1 MESIVAST
9 FRPIALIA
17 DSHKAE
23 PAPGLIVD
31 RPLPGPE
38 VDYVSPFLMIDHFG
52 PTIVPAGRSGGLMPH
67 PHRGF
72 ETVTL
77 LLEGG
82 MEHQDS
88 AGNHGVLR
96 PGDVQ
101 WMTAASGIVHAE
113 YHEREFAKRGGTL
126 QGIQLWVNLPAKHK
140 IDPPGYQD
148 LTASRIPQA
157 AVMAGHARVVA
168 GEFAGVRGP
177 ARTHTPMTVLH
188 LKLSAGG
195 TARIPLSP
203 HWNALIYLIRGAVN
217 SGDKPLRDR
226 QMAVFAND
234 AGEIVIDA
242 QSESEVLLLAG
253 EPIDEPVASWGPFV
267 MNTPQ
272 EIMQARKDYAN
283 GRMGALAAR

>member
-1 MESIVAST
+1 METIFESKI
-9 FRPIALIA
+9 RPIALIA

-52 PTIVPAGRSGGLMPH
+52 PMLVPAGRSGGLMPH

-113 YHEREFAKRGGTL
+113 YHEREFARKGGTL
-126 QGIQLWVNLPAKHK
+126 QGIQLWVNLPAAHK
-140 IDPPGYQD
+140 MDPPGYQD
-148 LTASRIPQA
+148 LAADRIPEA
-157 AVMAGHARVVA
+157 TVPGGVARVVA
-168 GEFAGVRGP
+168 GTFGGVRGP
-177 ARTHTPMTVLH
+177 ARTHTPMTVLY

-195 TARIPLSP
+195 SARIPVAAD
-203 HWNALIYLIRGAVN
+203 WNALTYLIRGAATI
-217 SGDKPLRDR
+217 GGTPLHDR

-234 AGEIVIDA
+234 AGEVAIDA
-242 QSESEVLLLAG
+242 QSESELLLLAG

-272 EIMQARKDYAN
+272 EIMQARKDYAS
-283 GRMGALAAR
+283 GRMGVLAAR

>member
-1 MESIVAST
+1 METIVESPI
-9 FRPIALIA
+9 RPIALIA

-52 PTIVPAGRSGGLMPH
+52 PTIVPAGSSGGLMPH

-77 LLEGG
+77 LLEGA

-113 YHEREFAKRGGTL
+113 YHEREFAKKGGTL
-126 QGIQLWVNLPAKHK
+126 QGIQLWVNLPARYKM
-140 IDPPGYQD
+140 DPPGYQD
-148 LTASRIPQA
+148 LTASRIPRVEVA
-157 AVMAGHARVVA
+157 AGFARVVA
-168 GEFAGVRGP
+168 GEYSGVRGP

-188 LKLSAGG
+188 FELSAGG
-195 TARIPLSP
+195 SARIPLP
-203 HWNALIYLIRGAVN
+203 ADWNALVYSIRGAA
-217 SGDKPLRDR
+217 SIGDVPLRDR
-226 QMAVFAND
+226 QMAVFAD
-234 AGEIVIDA
+234 QAGEIAVDA
-242 QSESEVLLLAG
+242 QSECEVLLLAG
-253 EPIDEPVASWGPFV
+253 ARIDEPVASWGPFV

-272 EIMQARKDYAN
+272 EIMQARKDYAS
-283 GRMGALAAR
+283 GRMGVLAAR